1 MRNRIL
7 FSFLAWVAVIVSVQ
21 GKQKDFVLQSGRPV
35 AIACSG
41 SEAPVVRTSL
51 DLLSRDLQTV
61 LSATAHIDTNTGN
74 ILVGTI
80 GQSKLIEQAG
90 IDISAL
96 KNKKQAFMLAVSEDG
111 KLVVAGSDRNIPSA
125 RCFPLGMVGGCDSGE
140 ERDVPPF
147 FQFQRVA
154 VSFCGVSGH
163 LY

>member
-21 GKQKDFVLQSGRPV
+21 GKQKDFVLQSGQPV

-74 ILVGTI
+74 IIVGTI

-111 KLVVAGSDRNIPSA
+111 KLVVAGSD
-125 RCFPLGMVGGCDSGE
+125 
-140 ERDVPPF
+140 
-147 FQFQRVA
+147 Q
-154 VSFCGVSGH
+154 
-163 LY
+163 

>member
-74 ILVGTI
+74 IIVGTI

-96 KNKKQAFMLAVSEDG
+96 KNKMLLLHKAAYPRTPYHAWQHFLQG
-111 KLVVAGSDRNIPSA
+111 FLP
-125 RCFPLGMVGGCDSGE
+125 PLLQSL
-140 ERDVPPF
+140 
-147 FQFQRVA
+147 
-154 VSFCGVSGH
+154 S
-163 LY
+163 LYSYLRISQGLPLKWDLNNNTETS

>member
-21 GKQKDFVLQSGRPV
+21 GKQKDFVLQSGQPV

-74 ILVGTI
+74 IYLPAM
-80 GQSKLIEQAG
+80 SEEA
-90 IDISAL
+90 
-96 KNKKQAFMLAVSEDG
+96 AV
-111 KLVVAGSDRNIPSA
+111 
-125 RCFPLGMVGGCDSGE
+125 
-140 ERDVPPF
+140 
-147 FQFQRVA
+147 
-154 VSFCGVSGH
+154 H
-163 LY
+163 

>member
-61 LSATAHIDTNTGN
+61 LSATAHIRHKHRKHPGRNDRT
-74 ILVGTI
+74 
-80 GQSKLIEQAG
+80 EQA
-90 IDISAL
+90 D
-96 KNKKQAFMLAVSEDG
+96 
-111 KLVVAGSDRNIPSA
+111 
-125 RCFPLGMVGGCDSGE
+125 
-140 ERDVPPF
+140 
-147 FQFQRVA
+147 
-154 VSFCGVSGH
+154 
-163 LY
+163 